1 MNHTVTI
8 DREAVEDALFFS
20 PINGIIQDHI
30 HSLNEVCFWGIINPK
45 SMEPMISDSTVAVWH
60 ILHGDELR
68 DVYLRDAD
76 LRGADAKPIKADLW
90 DVLLKAIPEIPNLKK
105 SLVEGK
111 VDGSTYDG
119 ECSCLC
125 GTLEKSDNKKL
136 SKIIFDQRDSSRP
149 IERLFLGIKK
159 GDTPETNPV
168 SKIVMEWICEFEG
181 YINAGVPS

>member
-1 MNHTVTI
+1 MQIEITI
-8 DREAVEDALFFS
+8 KSWMGKVLFEYEKEENTIKETLMEAL
-20 PINGIIQDHI
+20 
-30 HSLNEVCFWGIINPK
+30 K
-45 SMEPMISDSTVAVWH
+45 S
-60 ILHGDELR
+60 
-68 DVYLRDAD
+68 DAD
-76 LRGADAKPIKADLW
+76 LRDAVLHGADLHGADLKTIKADLW

-149 IERLFLGIKK
+149 IERLFFGIKK